1 MLQAKTKNGKFIT
14 LASLSKKEIAYHKA
28 HKQFFCPTCDERVI
42 VKAGTKMIP
51 HFAHRQK
58 VNCTSLEGGE
68 SGYHEKGKFLLYQ
81 WFKYQQ
87 LDVKLEAF
95 LPDIRQRPDLLVTIN
110 RKQIAIEFQCARIGA
125 DVIQKRTAGYKQ
137 AGVTP
142 IWIIGANQFKRK
154 NAYSMKVDQFLR
166 QLMHQFSSDSP
177 LSLYFF
183 CPNTMQFTFF
193 QDIHDTTTQQ
203 AVGKLSFHSLHNIV
217 FTDLFHQY
225 RLSKQQLYTI
235 WRKEKQRFRL
245 RPRNRL
251 YGRELAWHQWLYLKK
266 THVEHLPSVIYL
278 PVAAQY
284 QMRVP
289 LWDWQ
294 SRLCLDLL
302 NPLPIGGHISLQT
315 CYHFLRNQMI
325 PLSNFPLIKADN
337 NPIQHYLLLLAQLN
351 ILKQKSSQ
359 HFIKQTN
366 FQFHQSIEAALEED
380 KNIINQLITQLSQR
394 EMGK

>member
-1 MLQAKTKNGKFIT
+1 MLQAKTKDGKFIT
-14 LASLSKKEIAYHKA
+14 LASLSKEEIAFHKA
-28 HKQFFCPTCDERVI
+28 HKQFFCPVCDDSVI
-42 VKAGTKMIP
+42 IKAGMKMIP

-58 VNCTSLEGGE
+58 VNCTSLESGE

-81 WFKYQQ
+81 WFKHQQ
-87 LDVKLEAF
+87 LDVKLEEF

-110 RKQIAIEFQCARIGA
+110 RKTIAIEFQCARIDA
-125 DVIQKRTAGYKQ
+125 DIIQKRTTGYRRAGI
-137 AGVTP
+137 TP
-142 IWIIGANQFKRK
+142 IWIVGANHFKRQ
-154 NAYSMKVDQFLR
+154 NAYSIKVDQFLSH
-166 QLMHQFSSDSP
+166 LMHQFTPDTS
-177 LSLYFF
+177 LSLFFF

-193 QDIHDTTTQQ
+193 QDIHVTTTQQ
-203 AVGKLSFHSLHNIV
+203 AVGKLSFHSLQNIV

-225 RLSKQQLYTI
+225 LLPKQQLYTI
-235 WRKEKQRFRL
+235 WKKEKRRFRL

-251 YGRELAWHQWLYLKK
+251 YGRELAWQQWLYLKQ

-278 PVAAQY
+278 PVVAQF

-302 NPLPIGGHISLQT
+302 KPLPIGGHISLQS
-315 CYHFLRNQMI
+315 CYHFLRSQTI
-325 PLSNFPLIKADN
+325 PLSNFPLIKTDN
-337 NPIQHYLLLLAQLN
+337 NPIRHYLFLLAQLN

-366 FQFHQSIEAALEED
+366 FQFHQTLETALEED
-380 KNIINQLITQLSQR
+380 NHIVNELKTNNSIKIQA
-394 EMGK
+394 